1 MPWTRF
7 LGAYRAGDDAVAVA
21 ELRRFIRTWDE
32 AFWAN
37 DFSYFPCVYTEDVV
51 LTNRSRLQMLIGP
64 GPQSG
69 IDGFARLR
77 EDLVDAAR
85 FFRFDVEELRRASG
99 NRVVA
104 LGQIR
109 VRSRYAGLILRTGF
123 ATVWTLRGDK
133 ICRAE
138 GFSSRRTALREA
150 GLGTGSAE
158 EEEESDE
165 RGFVHDV
172 DDHHDLG

>member
-1 MPWTRF
+1 MSKRTV
-7 LGAYRAGDDAVAVA
+7 DAV
-21 ELRRFIRTWDE
+21 RRKRRLCVIEAHDRG

-37 DFSYFPCVYTEDVV
+37 DFSYFPAVYTEDVV
-51 LTNRSRLQMLIGP
+51 LTNGSRLQMIIGP
-64 GPQSG
+64 SPQSG

-77 EDLVDAAR
+77 EDLVGAAR

-99 NRVVA
+99 DRVVA
-104 LGQIR
+104 LGQLR

-138 GFSSRRTALREA
+138 AFSSRRTALRVVGLEA
-150 GLGTGSAE
+150 GSAE
-158 EEEESDE
+158 EGEFDES
-165 RGFVHDV
+165 GFVHDI
-172 DDHHDLG
+172 DDHRDLG